1 MQALGSSGRK
11 KKPARERE
19 TGEGEVPSPLTC
31 LPLGRP
37 FFFCAYYC
45 SKRRVLRILGRDKA
59 GHQ

>member
-19 TGEGEVPSPLTC
+19 TREGEVPSPLAC
-31 LPLGRP
+31 LPLART
-37 FFFCAYYC
+37 FFFAPTT